1 MKMLEFLYT
10 DIVTDIPPDVAV
22 PLLIAS
28 EQYLLD
34 RLKGLC
40 EDAIR
45 KVRQPPTTH
54 QKYTDSTLRHTY
66 PYNAQMLTHPHPRTP
81 APPHPHTPTPSHL
94 QGHHR
99 RERYTYFPRRAPS
112 PRGGPQGD
120 MPRVFA
126 RGT

>member
-66 PYNAQMLTHPHPRTP
+66 PYNAQMLTHPHPRTLT
-81 APPHPHTPTPSHL
+81 PPHPHTLTPSRASPSSTL
-94 QGHHR
+94 YLLSSPR
-99 RERYTYFPRRAPS
+99 TVTARRAS
-112 PRGGPQGD
+112 R
-120 MPRVFA
+120 RYA
-126 RGT
+126 